1 MVYYFYNTITEKWE
15 PVPDNNVEAELE
27 DRADELH
34 AECPDHRNPYPCKA
48 CADDEAYEIERS
60 WILAH
65 QASDIKTREDGD
77 K

>member
-15 PVPDNNVEAELE
+15 PVPDNNNDVEAELQ
-27 DRADELH
+27 DRTDELD
-34 AECPDHRNPYPCKA
+34 AN
-48 CADDEAYEIERS
+48 EIKRS

-65 QASDIKTREDGD
+65 QASDIKIREDGD